1 MNAFLPFDIT
11 RRLDKAETFFWF
23 LDRLSSMNFAVMA
36 EGHGPLDEEILTSV
50 LAKVQSR
57 HWLLSA
63 AIVIDEE
70 FRLRFAACPDK
81 PIALRSV
88 HCSSPTAWRDVL
100 AEWIVEPFALGEA
113 PLVRACHIDVG
124 SGRWVLAL
132 KFHHSIADARSGFS
146 LLYEVL
152 LAADGQALADQP
164 MMPNSS
170 LIELFPARLSGE
182 DGQRLKDELKALRKE
197 TFSRLGRPESL
208 PGYAQGSA
216 GMHPGTLSF
225 SLSPTQTDTLLALA
239 KKMGTTVTGLIGAA
253 QLIALRRLFEDSSE
267 RLLGLTCPADL
278 RPHLREP
285 VGFQTPGFYI
295 ALITSSHKVGDSD
308 QIGLVAREISQSLQ
322 KQIETG
328 EAHLIYEFLPPADQF
343 PANES
348 GIEAFSSLM
357 AKSPQTSILSN
368 AGRLPPLPSM
378 TKLRPDAM
386 SFTLFP
392 TQTQPIFTAV
402 TTHGAGLTVNINFNR
417 QQLPTHLAETVAQ
430 SMRSLLT
437 DVVE

>member
-1 MNAFLPFDIT
+1 MQAFFPFDT
-11 RRLDKAETFFWF
+11 SRRLDKAETFFWF

-36 EGHGPLDEEILTSV
+36 EGHGPLDEEILTSA
-50 LAKVQSR
+50 LAKVKRR

-70 FRLRFAACPDK
+70 FRLRFASCPDL
-81 PIALRSV
+81 PITLRSLQ
-88 HCSSPTAWRDVL
+88 CSSPNAWRDVL

-146 LLYEVL
+146 VLYEVL
-152 LAADGQALADQP
+152 LTADGQVLADQP
-164 MMPNSS
+164 MMPSAS
-170 LIELFPARLSGE
+170 LIELLPARFSGE
-182 DGQRLKDELKALRKE
+182 DGQTLKKELKALRKE

-208 PGYAQGSA
+208 PGYTQGSA

-225 SLSPTQTDTLLALA
+225 SLSHAQTDTLLALA
-239 KKMGTTVTGLIGAA
+239 KKMGTTMTGLIGAA

-278 RPHLREP
+278 RPYLREP

-295 ALITSSHKVGDSD
+295 ALMTSSHKVGDSD
-308 QIGLVAREISQSLQ
+308 QIGLVAREISQSLR
-322 KQIETG
+322 KQIEAG
-328 EAHLIYEFLPPADQF
+328 EAHLVYEFLPPADQL

-348 GIEAFSSLM
+348 GIEEFSSLM
-357 AKSPQTSILSN
+357 AKSPQTSLLSN
-368 AGRLPPLPSM
+368 VGRLPPLPSM
-378 TKLRPDAM
+378 TKLCPDSM

-402 TTHGAGLTVNINFNR
+402 TTHEAGLTVNINYNR
-417 QQLPTHLAETVAQ
+417 HQLPTHLAETVVN
-430 SMRSLLT
+430 SMRALLT
-437 DVVE
+437 DAME